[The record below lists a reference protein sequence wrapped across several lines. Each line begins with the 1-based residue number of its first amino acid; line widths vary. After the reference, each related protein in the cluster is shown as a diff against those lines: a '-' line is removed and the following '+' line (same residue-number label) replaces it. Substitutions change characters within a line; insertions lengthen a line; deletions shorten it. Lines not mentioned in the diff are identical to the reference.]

1 MAKVAFSKFGLKI
14 NTNVKKVKYQQNEEI
29 IELEVKEYLTI
40 ADKNLLISN
49 VINESVDD
57 NGFYN
62 PLKVKIHTALQ
73 LIYFYTNINFTDKM
87 KGEFFK
93 LYDILI
99 SSGLYDFIINEIDPN
114 EIAYIENAISIMI
127 NNIYTYKNSA
137 MGIIENISSNYSD
150 LSLEASNI
158 QEKLTK
164 GDKIE
169 FLQEVMNKL
178 G

>member
-14 NTNVKKVKYQQNEEI
+14 NTNVKKVKYQQNDEI
-29 IELEVKEYLTI
+29 IDFEIKEYLTI
-40 ADKNLLISN
+40 TDKNLLISN

-62 PLKVKIHTALQ
+62 PLKIKIHTALQ

-87 KGEFFK
+87 KNDSFK
-93 LYDILI
+93 LYDTII
-99 SSGLYDFIINEIDPN
+99 SSGLYNFIIAEIDKNEID
-114 EIAYIENAISIMI
+114 YIENAISVMI

-150 LSLEASNI
+150 LSLEASSI
-158 QEKLTK
+158 QEKLAK